1 MDDNIVRLAA
11 LDEHDWLNQCLR
23 STANRPLSILANVML
38 ALRLD
43 PAVNGCITRD
53 DMFCGAVLMH
63 SIPDSGIAE
72 VQELPRP
79 ITDEDVAALQVWL
92 QQAGLR
98 RVGKDVVHQAVD
110 LRARECAFHPVR
122 EYLEALVWDGQ
133 PRLDKWLT
141 TYLGAERTP
150 YRIVAAVAI
159 TLAVAALAVMFFMWV
174 FS

>member
-43 PAVNGCITRD
+43 PAVNGCIARD

-92 QQAGLR
+92 QQA
-98 RVGKDVVHQAVD
+98 
-110 LRARECAFHPVR
+110 
-122 EYLEALVWDGQ
+122 
-133 PRLDKWLT
+133 
-141 TYLGAERTP
+141 
-150 YRIVAAVAI
+150 
-159 TLAVAALAVMFFMWV
+159 
-174 FS
+174 S